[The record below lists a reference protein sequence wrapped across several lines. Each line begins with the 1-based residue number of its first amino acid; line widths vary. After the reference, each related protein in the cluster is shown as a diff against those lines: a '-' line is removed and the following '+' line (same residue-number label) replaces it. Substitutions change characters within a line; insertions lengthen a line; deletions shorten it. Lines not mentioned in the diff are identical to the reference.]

1 MKMKKSLAFG
11 ILSAMIVLSAC
22 GAKKEAA
29 VTTSV
34 APAVAAAATDAP
46 EAATAEPTAE
56 PTAAPASKVT
66 ITIQIGPPDKKVEN
80 AEIDKK
86 IARFNEKYPNVTV
99 KKDDWKY
106 ESTQIAVKMAS
117 KKVQTAYSAY
127 ATDGKMLSDHKW
139 VADVTDILTKWDHTK
154 ELNKVILDS
163 FVVNGK
169 NYGIPNDAYAMTITL
184 NKKLF
189 KDKGVPLPS
198 YDWTFADLIAA
209 AKSVN
214 DPAKGIAGFVP
225 MGKGTEA
232 GWNWTNFLY
241 SAGGV
246 AQSIENGKVT
256 STLNTDAGLKALQFY
271 KDLKDANVIPK
282 NWSLGY
288 GDAVSAFNTGR
299 GAMVMTGSG
308 EAVQSAI
315 NTGGMKAEDLAIYPI
330 PSLEKGGK
338 HIGVLGGDS
347 YVISSL
353 TTPEEQQAAFDWVTF
368 DYFNDTDI
376 ARVES
381 EIVAKKAEKQ
391 MYIPKLMNYWTDD
404 SAYGNKMIETI
415 AKYDN
420 VYKFDAEAVKLIDAQ
435 PEPRIEAQKYYGE
448 MANVIQK
455 VFTDKNVDLK
465 KVLEDTDKKLQTE
478 VYDKVKIEQ

>member
-1 MKMKKSLAFG
+1 MKLKKSLAVG
-11 ILSAMIVLSAC
+11 IFASMVVVAGC
-22 GAKKEAA
+22 GTSKEATETA
-29 VTTSV
+29 SN
-34 APAVAAAATDAP
+34 APAAAANSATPAVESAAP
-46 EAATAEPTAE
+46 A
-56 PTAAPASKVT
+56 TAAPAGKVT
-66 ITIQIGPPDKKVEN
+66 LTIQIGAPDKTVEN

-86 IARFNEKYPNVTV
+86 IARFIEKYPNVEV

-106 ESTQIAVKMAS
+106 EPTQIGVKMAS
-117 KKVQTAYSAY
+117 KTVQTEFSAY
-127 ATDGKMLSDHKW
+127 ATDGKMLADHKW
-139 VADVTDILTKWDHTK
+139 AADVTETLNKWQHTK
-154 ELNKVILDS
+154 ELNGVILNS
-163 FVVNGK
+163 FVVDGK
-169 NYGIPNDAYAMTITL
+169 NYGIPNSAYAMTITL

-189 KDKGVPLPS
+189 KAKGVPLPS
-198 YDWTFADLIAA
+198 YDWTFEDLINA

-225 MGKGTEA
+225 MGKGNEA

-241 SAGGV
+241 SAGGSPQTV
-246 AQSIENGKVT
+246 ENGKVT
-256 STLNTDAGLKALQFY
+256 STLNTEAGLKALEFY
-271 KDLKDANVIPK
+271 KQLKDADVIPK

-315 NTGGMKAEDLAIYPI
+315 NDGGMKAEDLAIYPI
-330 PSLEKGGK
+330 PSLVKGGK

-353 TTPEEQQAAFDWVTF
+353 ATPEQQQAAFDWITF
-368 DYFNDTDI
+368 DYFNDSDI
-376 ARVES
+376 KRVES
-381 EIVAKKAEKQ
+381 EIVAKKAENK
-391 MYIPKLMNYWTDD
+391 MYIPKLMNYWTDNSD
-404 SAYGNKMIETI
+404 YGNKMIETI

-435 PEPRIEAQKYYGE
+435 PEPQIEAQKYYGE

-455 VFTDKNVDLK
+455 VFTDKNLDLK
-465 KVLEDTDKKLQTE
+465 KALADIDKKLQAE
-478 VYDKVKIEQ
+478 VYDKVKLDQ